1 MDQVWSLKARLK
13 ELRPILIQLSESLIF
28 CERPERKS
36 MIQLVTLGG
45 IVSARNFLT
54 KML

>member
-13 ELRPILIQLSESLIF
+13 ELPHSDTAFREFDFLRAAWKEIYDPISN
-28 CERPERKS
+28 
-36 MIQLVTLGG
+36 
-45 IVSARNFLT
+45 ARWNFLT